1 MANYDAESGL
11 VSSASM
17 MVNYLYEVAP
27 IDALAIPNNLNAS
40 DENIIYLRQNKLEI
54 RAEIAKNTNVF
65 NIPKGSQVINIL
77 NEK

>member
-27 IDALAIPNNLNAS
+27 IDASAIPNNLNAS